1 MFSSSPAGNTM
12 SALGAVVVGET
23 VAIPDVVNKIGAD
36 GSFVDDAQ
44 GQLQALVSALVATL
58 EE

>member
-1 MFSSSPAGNTM
+1 M

-44 GQLQALVSALVATL
+44 GQLQALVSALVAAL
-58 EE
+58 ED